1 MADMNRIFPVENNRY
16 RNGKFVFGTRNDYD
30 ENLVV
35 GNISQKLLSSL
46 TTSRGYGSNGIT
58 VCIILFTMLRMELRM
73 LFAFGLFRQN
83 IRSQR

>member
-1 MADMNRIFPVENNRY
+1 MESSFLAPAMITM
-16 RNGKFVFGTRNDYD
+16 KIW
-30 ENLVV
+30 LSA
-35 GNISQKLLSSL
+35 ISLKKLLSSL

-73 LFAFGLFRQN
+73 LFAFGAIPAN